1 MGVCICVYMYT
12 YRFASANAAS
22 IMVCNGIV
30 CMRAFM
36 CVYVRVCVCVCVCV
50 CGLCARGSC
59 INLCVY
65 LIGLPLDCGH
75 TLLHIMLSACF

>member
-12 YRFASANAAS
+12 YRFAFANAAS

-30 CMRAFM
+30 CVRA
-36 CVYVRVCVCVCVCV
+36 YVCVCVCVCV
-50 CGLCARGSC
+50 DYVCARGSC
-59 INLCVY
+59 INLWVY

-75 TLLHIMLSACF
+75 TLLHTNIMLLKNSSFYH